1 MSTGS
6 GAQDSVLPGNVA
18 LAWAEVGSLLLWAGS
33 SAGMSELAAGRKGWG
48 HSDDG
53 KSQLF

>member
-1 MSTGS
+1 MGS